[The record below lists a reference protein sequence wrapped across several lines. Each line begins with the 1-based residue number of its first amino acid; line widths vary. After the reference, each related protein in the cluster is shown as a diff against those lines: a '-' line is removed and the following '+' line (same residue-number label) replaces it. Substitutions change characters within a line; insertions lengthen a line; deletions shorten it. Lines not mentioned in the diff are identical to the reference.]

1 MESLLH
7 ELARYVALAVETI
20 AIVVIAFGSARA
32 LASICRVALS
42 PSRQRELGSQVLT
55 LEYGHWL
62 IAGLTFQ
69 LAADVVN
76 TSFSPTWSEV
86 GRLAA
91 VAAIR
96 TFLSYFL
103 DLEMERT
110 RRQMQ
115 EAPPL
120 RT

>member
-1 MESLLH
+1 MEVLLH
-7 ELARYVALAVETI
+7 SLAHYVALAVEAIAI
-20 AIVVIAFGSARA
+20 AIVAIGSARA
-32 LASICRVALS
+32 LAGIVRVALS
-42 PSRQRELGSQVLT
+42 PLGQREPGSRAVA

-69 LAADVVN
+69 LAADIVN

-86 GRLAA
+86 ASLAA

-103 DLEMERT
+103 DLEMERAG
-110 RRQMQ
+110 RRGTG
-115 EAPPL
+115 EAS
-120 RT
+120 

>member
-1 MESLLH
+1 VESLLH
-7 ELARYVALAVETI
+7 ALAHPVALAIESI
-20 AIVVIAFGSARA
+20 AIVIIAFGSARA
-32 LASICRVALS
+32 LAGIVRIALS
-42 PSRQRELGSQVLT
+42 PSRQRELSSRVVT

-103 DLEMERT
+103 DLEMERA

-115 EAPPL
+115 EAAPL

>member
-7 ELARYVALAVETI
+7 AFAHYVALAVETI
-20 AIVVIAFGSARA
+20 AIVIIAIGSARA
-32 LASICRVALS
+32 LVGICRLALS
-42 PSRQRELGSQVLT
+42 PSRQREPGSRAVA
-55 LEYGHWL
+55 LEYAHWL

-103 DLEMERT
+103 DLEMERA

-115 EAPPL
+115 
-120 RT
+120 

>member
-1 MESLLH
+1 
-7 ELARYVALAVETI
+7 
-20 AIVVIAFGSARA
+20 
-32 LASICRVALS
+32 
-42 PSRQRELGSQVLT
+42 
-55 LEYGHWL
+55 
-62 IAGLTFQ
+62 
-69 LAADVVN
+69 VN

-103 DLEMERT
+103 DLEMERA

-115 EAPPL
+115 
-120 RT
+120 

>member
-103 DLEMERT
+103 DLEMERA

>member
-7 ELARYVALAVETI
+7 ALAHYVALAVEAI
-20 AIVVIAFGSARA
+20 AIVIVAIGSARA
-32 LASICRVALS
+32 LAGIVRIALS
-42 PSRQRELGSQVLT
+42 PSRQRAPGSRAVA

-76 TSFSPTWSEV
+76 TSFSPTWGELAS
-86 GRLAA
+86 LAA

-103 DLEMERT
+103 DLEMERAG
-110 RRQMQ
+110 RR
-115 EAPPL
+115 AIGD
-120 RT
+120 TS